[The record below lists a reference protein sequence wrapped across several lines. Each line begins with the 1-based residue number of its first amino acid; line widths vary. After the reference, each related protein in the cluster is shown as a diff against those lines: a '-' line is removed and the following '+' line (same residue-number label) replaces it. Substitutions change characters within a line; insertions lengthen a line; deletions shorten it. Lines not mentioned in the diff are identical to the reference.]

1 MVEKKEILMPLPCG
15 TITAKDELIWL
26 HEEGPFLP
34 HVFDVIESLVFAKAI
49 VPLPPSPRQSRAA
62 LLPQEINLP
71 FRRSDSTIGE
81 KKTKVIEIYNSN
93 LNPVRIRVLSPRVGA
108 NKK

>member
-1 MVEKKEILMPLPCG
+1 MPLPYG

-49 VPLPPSPRQSRAA
+49 VLLSSPR
-62 LLPQEINLP
+62 
-71 FRRSDSTIGE
+71 
-81 KKTKVIEIYNSN
+81 
-93 LNPVRIRVLSPRVGA
+93 
-108 NKK
+108 